1 MNIKKLKIEELPLL
15 ADLNEYSDLEGM
27 IADNTA
33 RIKKG
38 SIDIWA
44 LFDGDTI
51 IGELRSM
58 YESDDERT
66 IKCVRAYLYA
76 FRIRENHRGNGYGK
90 LLLEKVIEELRGQ
103 GYTEFTVGVEDD
115 NDRAR
120 HIYEK
125 FGFTKFLSRKSE
137 EYQGDWYE
145 YDLLMRICDLNDD

>member
-1 MNIKKLKIEELPLL
+1 MIVRKLEIDELPLL
-15 ADLNEYSDLEGM
+15 AELNEYNDLKEM
-27 IADNTA
+27 IAGNA
-33 RIKKG
+33 SKIKNG

-44 LFDGDTI
+44 LFDEDTI

-58 YESDDERT
+58 YESDDERA
-66 IKCVRAYLYA
+66 IKGYRAYLYA
-76 FRIRENHRGNGYGK
+76 FRIREDRQGKGFGK

-103 GYTEFTVGVEDD
+103 DYTEFTVGVEDD

-137 EYQGDWYE
+137 EYQGDKFE
-145 YDLLMRICDLNDD
+145 YDLLFMKQNYN